1 MNATVIALVTV
12 TFLNLKL
19 FITMI
24 SFQFIEVNNDQSGPV
39 PRRATMMTM
48 AISVTAGDWA
58 GRPGGPEIEPEPEP
72 PSNHT

>member
-24 SFQFIEVNNDQSGPV
+24 SFQFNNDQSGPPV